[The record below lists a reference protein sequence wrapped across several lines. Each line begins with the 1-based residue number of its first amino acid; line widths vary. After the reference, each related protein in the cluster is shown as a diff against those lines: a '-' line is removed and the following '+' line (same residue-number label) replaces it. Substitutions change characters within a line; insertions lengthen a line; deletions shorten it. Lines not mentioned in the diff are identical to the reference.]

1 MTPARKGNIMKSV
14 TFKSGET
21 ILAEGEE
28 GDTAFLIV
36 DGSVEVSVGTGPK
49 AKTIGTLAAGDIFG
63 EMCLIEPGPRSAT
76 VMALTDTECI
86 ATSYDEFIESFQHD
100 PERAVEFMKTLVRRL
115 RQMNELLAA
124 IDPAKR
130 GLRDFFKDLGN
141 PFEPIKTKDGQPIEY
156 LFWPMI

>member
-1 MTPARKGNIMKSV
+1 MQSV

-36 DGSVEVSVGTGPK
+36 GGSVEVSVGAGPD
-49 AKTIGTLAAGDIFG
+49 AKTIGTLAAGDVFG

-76 VMALTDTECI
+76 VKAVTDTECI
-86 ATSYDEFIESFQHD
+86 ATSYDEFVDSFQQN

-115 RQMNELLAA
+115 RQMNELVAA

-130 GLRDFFKDLGN
+130 GLRGFFKDLQN
-141 PFEPIKTKDGQPIEY
+141 PFEPIKTKDGQPVEY